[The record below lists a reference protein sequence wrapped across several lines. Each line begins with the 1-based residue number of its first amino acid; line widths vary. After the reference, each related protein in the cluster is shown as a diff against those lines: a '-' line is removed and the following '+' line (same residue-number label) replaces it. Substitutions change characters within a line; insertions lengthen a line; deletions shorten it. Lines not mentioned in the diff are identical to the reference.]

1 MTASIQGEIT
11 LRQGVKIMELYVC
24 RSGFTYYGN
33 DPELAEINDILA
45 NKLPDQKKYILIQL
59 RGMLHIKEDFTKDK

>member
-1 MTASIQGEIT
+1 
-11 LRQGVKIMELYVC
+11 MELYVC

-59 RGMLHIKEDFTKDK
+59 RGMLHIKDEFTKDK